1 MGATY
6 KNNIELTIFGE
17 SHGKAIGITIGNLPS
32 GIQIDLDEV
41 SRDMKRRAPGQN
53 KMSTARKEADQVE
66 ILSGLQDGIT
76 TGAPLTGVI
85 YNSDQHSKDYS
96 LLKTNMRP
104 GHSDYPAYIKYKGF
118 NDVRGG
124 VHFSGRITAPIVFA
138 GNIAKQ
144 ILKQKGIIVGAHI
157 LSIGKIKDEKF
168 PVNVDDEMLLKL
180 SEKQYPTIKEGV
192 FEKMEETILKAKEN
206 LDSVGGKIECV
217 ALHVPAGVGEPFFDS
232 LESHLS
238 SLMFSIPAVKSVS
251 FGDGESIDEMFGSE
265 ANDCYYY
272 DEEGNVTK
280 STDYALANPKIVSYT
295 PKQSYLKTG
304 EACLSVPEDVK
315 GYVPRHAKITV
326 EGFDV
331 LTNKDVK
338 IVARGFLAICLQ
350 HELDHFDGVLYYDH
364 INKEYPLVP
373 IENAMVIE

>member
-1 MGATY
+1 M
-6 KNNIELTIFGE
+6 
-17 SHGKAIGITIGNLPS
+17 PS
-32 GIQIDLDEV
+32 Q
-41 SRDMKRRAPGQN
+41 A
-53 KMSTARKEADQVE
+53 ARE
-66 ILSGLQDGIT
+66 
-76 TGAPLTGVI
+76 
-85 YNSDQHSKDYS
+85 
-96 LLKTNMRP
+96 
-104 GHSDYPAYIKYKGF
+104 
-118 NDVRGG
+118 
-124 VHFSGRITAPIVFA
+124 
-138 GNIAKQ
+138 
-144 ILKQKGIIVGAHI
+144 
-157 LSIGKIKDEKF
+157 
-168 PVNVDDEMLLKL
+168 L
-180 SEKQYPTIKEGV
+180 SEKYD
-192 FEKMEETILKAKEN
+192 LR
-206 LDSVGGKIECV
+206 
-217 ALHVPAGVGEPFFDS
+217 
-232 LESHLS
+232 
-238 SLMFSIPAVKSVS
+238 PAVGIAAIQLGIPKRMCAIHVL
-251 FGDGESIDEMFGSE
+251 D
-265 ANDCYYY
+265 Y